1 MAQNKKIKYTTMTAN
16 ALAEMIGEKLKTMD
30 SIVIENVQVPSKIE
44 HGTKFI
50 NYWQNFPSYY
60 ISVNEFD
67 RDEKDDTLKSK
78 TIEFKNCKLRD
89 AEFVFSSYSRYN
101 EINIFYDNCEV
112 QHFNIRIGAGYRDIM
127 FSSCKVQN
135 CCYFD
140 AVNYGTNRTEIKARN
155 ETTFE
160 YCVFERCRANNFI
173 HREGEKFVNCK
184 FNSCDFVGAEL
195 FQSTFTNCLCSVDT
209 KGFQLVCPEKGEYI
223 AFKKARVCVY
233 KKSGKS
239 AISDLLNHK
248 LRGSIEELPVI
259 IELRIPKDA
268 KRSSATSR
276 KCRASKAEVLS
287 ITSIDG
293 KKRYKKAVAGWHTAG
308 WRNVGWHN
316 ADKFVYEVGK
326 TVVPNNGFEE
336 NRWIECAA
344 GIHHFITRD
353 EAVAY
358 EL

>member
-1 MAQNKKIKYTTMTAN
+1 MAQNKKIKYTIMQAKV
-16 ALAEMIGEKLKTMD
+16 LAKKIEKELKTKD
-30 SIVIENVQVPSKIE
+30 SIVIENVLVCSKIE

-50 NYWQNFPSYY
+50 NMLNNYPSYY
-60 ISVNEFD
+60 ISVKEFD
-67 RDEKDDTLKSK
+67 RDEKDVTLKSK
-78 TIEFKNCKLRD
+78 TIEFRNCKLRD

-101 EINIFYDNCEV
+101 ELNIFYANCEV
-112 QHFNIRIGAGYRDIM
+112 QHFNVRISAGYRDII
-127 FSSCKVQN
+127 FSNCKVQN
-135 CCYFD
+135 CIYCG
-140 AVNYGTNRTEIKARN
+140 AVNYGMNSTEIRACN

-160 YCVFERCRANNFI
+160 YCVFERFKANNFI
-173 HREGEKFVNCK
+173 HNEGEKFVNCK
-184 FNSCDFVGAEL
+184 FKVCDFVGADL
-195 FQSTFTNCLCSVDT
+195 FQSTFINCLCDT
-209 KGFQLVCPEKGEYI
+209 YTNGFLLACPEKGEYI

-239 AISDLLNHK
+239 AISDLLKHK
-248 LRGSIEELPVI
+248 LTGSIEELPVI

-293 KKRYKKAVAGWHTAG
+293 KKRYKKAVAGWH
-308 WRNVGWHN
+308 N
-316 ADKFVYEVGK
+316 ACKFVYEVGK
-326 TVVPNNGFEE
+326 TVVPDNGFEE

>member
-1 MAQNKKIKYTTMTAN
+1 MAQNKKIKYITMTAK
-16 ALAEMIGEKLKTMD
+16 ALANLIEEKLKTMD
-30 SIVIENVQVPSKIE
+30 SIVIENILVPSKIK
-44 HGTKFI
+44 HGEKFI
-50 NYWQNFPSYY
+50 DYWQNYPSYY
-60 ISVNEFD
+60 IDVKEFD
-67 RDEKDDTLKSK
+67 RDEKDDTLKIKSI
-78 TIEFKNCKLRD
+78 TFKNCKLRD
-89 AEFVFSSYSRYN
+89 AELVIRSYSKYN
-101 EINIFYDNCEV
+101 ELKVIYDMCEV
-112 QHFNIRIGAGYRDIM
+112 QHFNTRLCTGCRDIT
-127 FSSCKVQN
+127 FSNCKVQN
-135 CCYFD
+135 CTYCD
-140 AVNYGTNRTEIKARN
+140 ATYYGTDRTEINALN

-160 YCVFERCRANNFI
+160 YCVFERCRASCLI
-173 HREGEKFVNCK
+173 HCEHEKFVNCK
-184 FNSCDFVGAEL
+184 FNGCDFVGANL
-195 FQSTFTNCLCSVDT
+195 SRSTFINCLPDTHT

-248 LRGSIEELPVI
+248 LKGSIEEMPVI

-293 KKRYKKAVAGWHTAG
+293 KKRYKKAVAGWHCSS
-308 WRNVGWHN
+308 
-316 ADKFVYEVGK
+316 KFVYEVGK
-326 TVVPNNGFEE
+326 TVVPDNGFEE
-336 NRWIECAA
+336 NRWIECAP

>member
-30 SIVIENVQVPSKIE
+30 SIVIENVIVPSKIE

-50 NYWQNFPSYY
+50 DYWKNFPSYC
-60 ISVNEFD
+60 ISVNEFIN
-67 RDEKDDTLKSK
+67 RDVEDDKFKSK

-89 AEFVFSSYSRYN
+89 AEFAFNSYSGYN
-101 EINIFYDNCEV
+101 ELNIIYTECEV
-112 QHFNIRIGAGYRDIM
+112 QHFNVRIDIGYRDIT
-127 FSSCKVQN
+127 FNNCKVQN
-135 CCYFD
+135 CIYCG
-140 AVNYGTNRTEIKARN
+140 AVNYGTDQTVIKPFN

-173 HREGEKFVNCK
+173 TREGEKFVNCK
-184 FNSCDFVGAEL
+184 FKECDFVGADL
-195 FQSTFTNCLCSVDT
+195 IRKTTFEHCLADNYT
-209 KGFQLVCPEKGEYI
+209 RGFNLACPEKGEYI
-223 AFKKARVCVY
+223 AYKKARICVY

-239 AISDLLNHK
+239 AISDMLNHK

-268 KRSSATSR
+268 KRSSATTR

-293 KKRYKKAVAGWHTAG
+293 KKRYKKAVAGLHNA
-308 WRNVGWHN
+308 VWHN
-316 ADKFVYEVGK
+316 AGKFVYEVGK
-326 TVVPNNGFEE
+326 TVVPTNGFEE

>member
-1 MAQNKKIKYTTMTAN
+1 MAQNKKITYTIMQAKV
-16 ALAEMIGEKLKTMD
+16 LAKKIEEELKTKD
-30 SIVIENVQVPSKIE
+30 SIVIENVRVRSKIE

-50 NYWQNFPSYY
+50 NMFNNYPSYY
-60 ISVNEFD
+60 ISVKEFD
-67 RDEKDDTLKSK
+67 RDEKDDTFKSK
-78 TIEFKNCKLRD
+78 TIEFRNCKLRD
-89 AEFVFSSYSRYN
+89 AEFVFSSYSKYN
-101 EINIFYDNCEV
+101 ELNIFYANCEV
-112 QHFNIRIGAGYRDIM
+112 QHFDVRISTGFRDII
-127 FSSCKVQN
+127 FSNCKVQN
-135 CCYFD
+135 CIYRS
-140 AVNYGTNRTEIKARN
+140 AVNYGTNRTEIKVLN

-160 YCVFERCRANNFI
+160 YCVFERCKANNFI
-173 HREGEKFVNCK
+173 HCGGEKFVNCK
-184 FNSCDFVGAEL
+184 FKDCDFVGADL
-195 FQSTFTNCLCSVDT
+195 IKSTFINCLCDTHT

-239 AISDLLNHK
+239 AISDLLKHK
-248 LRGSIEELPVI
+248 LTGSIEELPVI
-259 IELRIPKDA
+259 IELKIPKDA

-293 KKRYKKAVAGWHTAG
+293 KKRYKKAVAGS
-308 WRNVGWHN
+308 HN
-316 ADKFVYEVGK
+316 AGKFVYEVGK
-326 TVVPNNGFEE
+326 TVVPENGFEE
-336 NRWIECAA
+336 NRWIECAP

>member
-1 MAQNKKIKYTTMTAN
+1 MAQNKKIKYTTMTAQ
-16 ALAEMIGEKLKTMD
+16 ALAEKIEEKLKTND
-30 SIVIENVQVPSKIE
+30 SIVIENVMVPSKIK
-44 HGTKFI
+44 HGTEF
-50 NYWQNFPSYY
+50 NNMFNNPYY
-60 ISVNEFD
+60 FISVKEFD
-67 RDEKDDTLKSK
+67 RDKKDDTFKYK
-78 TIEFKNCKLRD
+78 TIEFRNCKLRD
-89 AEFVFSSYSRYN
+89 AEFAFNSYSIYN
-101 EINIFYDNCEV
+101 ELNIIYTECEV
-112 QHFNIRIGAGYRDIM
+112 QHFNVRIDTGYRDIT
-127 FSSCKVQN
+127 FNNCKVQN
-135 CCYFD
+135 CIYCG
-140 AVNYGTNRTEIKARN
+140 AVNYGTNQTVIKSFN

-173 HREGEKFVNCK
+173 TREGEKFVNCK
-184 FNSCDFVGAEL
+184 FKECDFVGADL
-195 FQSTFTNCLCSVDT
+195 IRRTTFEHCLADNYT
-209 KGFQLVCPEKGEYI
+209 RGFHLACPEKGEYI
-223 AFKKARVCVY
+223 AYKKARICVY

-268 KRSSATSR
+268 KRSSATTR

-293 KKRYKKAVAGWHTAG
+293 KKHYKKAVAGWHNAG
-308 WRNVGWHN
+308 
-316 ADKFVYEVGK
+316 KFVYEVGK
-326 TVVPNNGFEE
+326 TVVPDNGFEE

>member
-1 MAQNKKIKYTTMTAN
+1 MAKNKNIKYTTMTAN
-16 ALAEMIGEKLKTMD
+16 ALAEKIEEELKTKD
-30 SIVIENVQVPSKIE
+30 SIVIENVLVPSKME

-50 NYWQNFPSYY
+50 DYWKNMSNYY
-60 ISVNEFD
+60 IDVKDFD
-67 RDEKDDTLKSK
+67 RDRKDDTLKTKSI
-78 TIEFKNCKLRD
+78 TFKNCKLRD
-89 AEFVFSSYSRYN
+89 AALIVCSYSSYN
-101 EINIFYDNCEV
+101 ELYIIYTECEV
-112 QHFNIRIGAGYRDIM
+112 QRFDVRIEKGYRDIT
-127 FSSCKVQN
+127 FSNCKVQN
-135 CCYFD
+135 CNYWCD
-140 AVNYGTNRTEIKARN
+140 VTYGTNITDIMALN

-160 YCVFERCRANNFI
+160 YCVFEKCRAINFI
-173 HREGEKFVNCK
+173 HRKGEKFVNCE
-184 FNSCDFVGAEL
+184 FNNCDFVGADL
-195 FQSTFTNCLCSVDT
+195 FQSTFTNCLCSTDT

-223 AFKKARVCVY
+223 AFKKARVYVY

-248 LRGSIEELPVI
+248 LTGSIEVMPVI

-268 KRSSATSR
+268 RRSSATTR

-293 KKRYKKAVAGWHTAG
+293 KKRYKKAVAS
-308 WRNVGWHN
+308 WHN
-316 ADKFVYEVGK
+316 ANSFVYEVGK
-326 TVVPNNGFEE
+326 TVVPDNGFEE

-358 EL
+358 QL

>member
-1 MAQNKKIKYTTMTAN
+1 MAQNKKITYTIMQAKV
-16 ALAEMIGEKLKTMD
+16 LAKKIEEELKTKD
-30 SIVIENVQVPSKIE
+30 SIVIENVLVRSKIE

-50 NYWQNFPSYY
+50 NMFNNYPSYY
-60 ISVNEFD
+60 ISVKEFD
-67 RDEKDDTLKSK
+67 RDEKDDTFKSK
-78 TIEFKNCKLRD
+78 TIEFRNCKLRD

-101 EINIFYDNCEV
+101 ELNIFYANCEV
-112 QHFNIRIGAGYRDIM
+112 QHFDVRISTGCRDII
-127 FSSCKVQN
+127 FSNCKVQN
-135 CCYFD
+135 CNYCS
-140 AVNYGTNRTEIKARN
+140 AVNYGMNQTKIRACN

-160 YCVFERCRANNFI
+160 YCVFERCKANNFI
-173 HREGEKFVNCK
+173 HNEGEKFVNCK
-184 FNSCDFVGAEL
+184 FNICDFVGADL
-195 FQSTFTNCLCSVDT
+195 FQSTFINCLCDTHT

-239 AISDLLNHK
+239 AISDLLKHK
-248 LRGSIEELPVI
+248 LTGSIEELPVI
-259 IELRIPKDA
+259 IELKIPKDA

-293 KKRYKKAVAGWHTAG
+293 KKRYKKAVAGLHT
-308 WRNVGWHN
+308 GWHN
-316 ADKFVYEVGK
+316 AGKFVYEVGK
-326 TVVPNNGFEE
+326 TVVPDNGYEE

>member
-1 MAQNKKIKYTTMTAN
+1 MAQNKKIKYTTMTAK
-16 ALAEMIGEKLKTMD
+16 ALAEKIEEELKTKN
-30 SIVIENVQVPSKIE
+30 SIVIENVMVPSKIE

-50 NYWQNFPSYY
+50 NYWQNSSVYY
-60 ISVNEFD
+60 ITVKDFD
-67 RDEKDDTLKSK
+67 RNAKDNTLKTKSIK
-78 TIEFKNCKLRD
+78 FKNCKLRD
-89 AEFVFSSYSRYN
+89 AVLIVCSYSRYN
-101 EINIFYDNCEV
+101 ELDIIYTECEV
-112 QHFNIRIGAGYRDIM
+112 QHFDVRISDGYRDIT
-127 FSSCKVQN
+127 FSNCKVQN
-135 CCYFD
+135 CYYLGS
-140 AVNYGTNRTEIKARN
+140 VNYYMNRTEIKALN

-160 YCVFERCRANNFI
+160 YCVFENCRANNFI
-173 HREGEKFVNCK
+173 HCKGEKFVNCK
-184 FNSCDFVGAEL
+184 FDNCDFVGADL
-195 FQSTFTNCLCSVDT
+195 FKSTFTNCLCNVNT
-209 KGFQLVCPEKGEYI
+209 KGFQLMCPEKGEYI
-223 AFKKARVCVY
+223 AFKKALVYVY

-239 AISDLLNHK
+239 ATSDLLNNK
-248 LRGSIEELPVI
+248 LTGSIDAMPVI

-268 KRSSATSR
+268 KRSSATTR

-293 KKRYKKAVAGWHTAG
+293 KKRYKKAVAIRHGAS
-308 WRNVGWHN
+308 
-316 ADKFVYEVGK
+316 KFVYEVGK

>member
-1 MAQNKKIKYTTMTAN
+1 MAQNKKITYTTMTAKV
-16 ALAEMIGEKLKTMD
+16 LAKKIEEELKTKD
-30 SIVIENVQVPSKIE
+30 SIVIENVRVPSKIE

-50 NYWQNFPSYY
+50 NMFNNYPSYY
-60 ISVNEFD
+60 ISVKEFD
-67 RDEKDDTLKSK
+67 RDEKDDTFKSK
-78 TIEFKNCKLRD
+78 TIEFRNCKLRD

-101 EINIFYDNCEV
+101 ELNIFYANCEV
-112 QHFNIRIGAGYRDIM
+112 QHFGVRISTGCRDIT
-127 FSSCKVQN
+127 FSNCKVQN
-135 CCYFD
+135 CNYCS
-140 AVNYGTNRTEIKARN
+140 AVNYGVNPTEIKALN

-173 HREGEKFVNCK
+173 TAAGEKFVNCK
-184 FNSCDFVGAEL
+184 FKECDFVGADL
-195 FQSTFTNCLCSVDT
+195 ISRTTFEHCLADNYT
-209 KGFQLVCPEKGEYI
+209 RGFQLACPEKGEYI

-239 AISDLLNHK
+239 ATSDFVNHK
-248 LRGSIEELPVI
+248 LKGIIKEMPVI
-259 IELRIPKDA
+259 IELKIPKDA
-268 KRSSATSR
+268 KRSSATTR

-293 KKRYKKAVAGWHTAG
+293 KKRYKKAVAGWH
-308 WRNVGWHN
+308 N
-316 ADKFVYEVGK
+316 AYKFVYEVGK
-326 TVVPNNGFEE
+326 TVVPDNGYEE

>member
-1 MAQNKKIKYTTMTAN
+1 MAQNKKIKYITMTAK

-30 SIVIENVQVPSKIE
+30 SIVIENVLIPSKVK
-44 HGTKFI
+44 HGTEFI
-50 NYWQNFPSYY
+50 NMWNNYPSYY
-60 ISVNEFD
+60 ISVKEFD
-67 RDEKDDTLKSK
+67 RDEKDDTFKTKSI
-78 TIEFKNCKLRD
+78 TFKNCKLRD
-89 AEFVFSSYSRYN
+89 AELVFSSYSRYN

-112 QHFNIRIGAGYRDIM
+112 QHFNVRIGTGCRDII
-127 FSSCKVQN
+127 FSNCKVQN
-135 CCYFD
+135 CYYCD
-140 AVNYGTNRTEIKARN
+140 AVNYGTDRTEIKARN

-184 FNSCDFVGAEL
+184 FNSCDFVGAKL
-195 FQSTFTNCLCSVDT
+195 FQSTFINCLCNTHT

-248 LRGSIEELPVI
+248 LTGSIEEMPVI

-293 KKRYKKAVAGWHTAG
+293 KKRYKKAVAGWHCAC
-308 WRNVGWHN
+308 
-316 ADKFVYEVGK
+316 KFVYEVGK
-326 TVVPNNGFEE
+326 TVVPDNGFEE
-336 NRWIECAA
+336 NRWIECAP